1 MLNISI
7 TFKTKSCRLDLFSNN
22 NKNLEHR
29 MKNNGLAYF
38 IEKLCIQILFKRKTE
53 RKMREIA
60 ALVQQNPS
68 YDKCTRILDV
78 PLCQKLILI

>member
-7 TFKTKSCRLDLFSNN
+7 RFKTKSYPLDLFSNT

-68 YDKCTRILDV
+68 YNKCIRLLDV
-78 PLCQKLILI
+78 PLCKKKKII